1 MTNSL
6 CIGLYTYLETRFHV
20 VQLFLYILVL
30 VIFLVFYF
38 IYIRKRYDNYII
50 VLTMIGMKVFA
61 AGRPP
66 ALLASKDR
74 VYKVPTVRTA
84 TGAV

>member
-1 MTNSL
+1 MHRVV
-6 CIGLYTYLETRFHV
+6 YLFRDALSRRPVIFN
-20 VQLFLYILVL
+20 ILVL